1 LSKPCT
7 IFYSETADNT
17 NVHLFGHVSN
27 FYNNLQPTD
36 ANFTIICLLDR
47 QTFVYQSPK
56 LPNYRCSPMES
67 GASGNMESKTA
78 SAGDEAMPSPVLA
91 AGGRAGED
99 EEVAVPLPPLAVGAG
114 DASTPAPAAAASP
127 RPYYEC
133 VFCKRGF
140 TTAQALGGHMNIHRR
155 DRAKPAG
162 RDSSPADITTVSR
175 NVECYSKYRH
185 LLGSYPP
192 IAQLSSIPIPIPI
205 SAGSS
210 FGMYDTSSSAAAGAR
225 LDAEGGTGGNPNSVS
240 PRELSLFGNA
250 SRDQDY
256 LHLGLGRHG
265 HMVGEGSRA
274 LAEGSSSERQE
285 SGEPERELDLE
296 LRLGRRPT
304 RH

>member
-1 LSKPCT
+1 
-7 IFYSETADNT
+7 
-17 NVHLFGHVSN
+17 
-27 FYNNLQPTD
+27 
-36 ANFTIICLLDR
+36 
-47 QTFVYQSPK
+47 
-56 LPNYRCSPMES
+56 
-67 GASGNMESKTA
+67 
-78 SAGDEAMPSPVLA
+78 
-91 AGGRAGED
+91 
-99 EEVAVPLPPLAVGAG
+99 
-114 DASTPAPAAAASP
+114 
-127 RPYYEC
+127 
-133 VFCKRGF
+133 
-140 TTAQALGGHMNIHRR
+140 MNIHRR
-155 DRAKPAG
+155 DRAKPARD

-192 IAQLSSIPIPIPI
+192 IAQLSSIPIPI

-210 FGMYDTSSSAAAGAR
+210 FGMYDTSSAAAAGAR

-285 SGEPERELDLE
+285 SSEPERELDLE
-296 LRLGRRPT
+296 LRLGRRPS